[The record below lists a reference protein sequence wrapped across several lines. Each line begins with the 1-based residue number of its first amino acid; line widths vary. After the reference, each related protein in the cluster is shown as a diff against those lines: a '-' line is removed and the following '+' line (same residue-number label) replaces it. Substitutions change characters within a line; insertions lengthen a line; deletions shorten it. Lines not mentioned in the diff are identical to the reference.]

1 MNIQGV
7 VVTRGAIHFT
17 ALLCLALTSACVS
30 VKVDPL
36 TSKAFEPR
44 PGVEAVTTL
53 QREPNHGHVQIARIV
68 ATSEYAS
75 EETLRDRILE
85 RAKELGAD
93 AVVLGDADVR
103 RLSDRGPTFQS
114 TMGTAVPGGIST
126 NNSYR
131 SGYWNPFRMDAW
143 SFTQGAGGGQG
154 WMLHMSGL
162 AIRYLSAEEVRAAQT
177 PPLSRP

>member
-1 MNIQGV
+1 MH
-7 VVTRGAIHFT
+7 TRGSNVARRALHLT
-17 ALLCLALTSACVS
+17 AVLCLALSSACVS
-30 VKVDPL
+30 VQVDPL
-36 TSKAFEPR
+36 TTKAFEPR
-44 PGVEAVTTL
+44 PDAEALTTL

-114 TMGTAVPGGIST
+114 TMGTAVPGGVST
-126 NNSYR
+126 SSSYR

-162 AIRYLSAEEVRAAQT
+162 AIRYLSAEELRAAQK
-177 PPLSRP
+177 PPLPTP

>member
-1 MNIQGV
+1 MHTRGPD
-7 VVTRGAIHFT
+7 VTRRALHLT
-17 ALLCLALTSACVS
+17 AVLCLALSSACVS
-30 VKVDPL
+30 VQVDPL
-36 TSKAFEPR
+36 TTKAFEPR
-44 PGVEAVTTL
+44 PSAEALTTL

-114 TMGTAVPGGIST
+114 TMGTAVPGGVST
-126 NNSYR
+126 SSSYR
-131 SGYWNPFRMDAW
+131 SG
-143 SFTQGAGGGQG
+143 
-154 WMLHMSGL
+154 
-162 AIRYLSAEEVRAAQT
+162 
-177 PPLSRP
+177 

>member
-1 MNIQGV
+1 MIRQ
-7 VVTRGAIHFT
+7 AIPLS
-17 ALLCLALTSACVS
+17 ALLCLFLSSACVS
-30 VKVDPL
+30 LQVDPL
-36 TSKAFEPR
+36 TTKEFEPR
-44 PGVEAVTTL
+44 QGAEGVTTL

-75 EETLRDRILE
+75 EETLRDRILD

-93 AVVLGDADVR
+93 AVVLGEADVR

-114 TMGTAVPGGIST
+114 TMGTAIPGGVSS
-126 NNSYR
+126 NSYR
-131 SGYWNPFRMDAW
+131 GGYWNPFRMDAW

-162 AIRYLSAEEVRAAQT
+162 AIRYVSAEEMRAAQT
-177 PPLSRP
+177 PPLSAP